1 MQQFSLNRKLGI
13 ASLSSHSQHQQL
25 KVHTLLQDVK
35 QKKPSINAFLGARYS
50 RSADSVVDIAREIM
64 NQGTDAS
71 KRLETIFYGYGHK
84 SVGDMADLFLCLENV
99 PMITAMRLFNHNPV
113 LAGQERSTR
122 FQNFQNPAFIKL
134 PSKIKD
140 KKILL
145 VDEVDDTRLTLSYC
159 LKELLKHDPKE
170 IRVAILHQKLK
181 PKEAEFPPEIKTIYQ
196 GEQIDD
202 VWIKYPWEAVDIDK
216 HNNNLE

>member
-1 MQQFSLNRKLGI
+1 MKKLFIKYDEIHRLTHKIAMDIQKDWQPDVIVAI
-13 ASLSSHSQHQQL
+13 ASGGFIPARIL
-25 KVHTLLQDVK
+25 KTYL
-35 QKKPSINAFLGARYS
+35 KKDIYVVGLKRYS
-50 RSADSVVDIAREIM
+50 DTEEAIHH
-64 NQGTDAS
+64 Q
-71 KRLETIFYGYGHK
+71 
-84 SVGDMADLFLCLENV
+84 
-99 PMITAMRLFNHNPV
+99 P
-113 LAGQERSTR
+113 
-122 FQNFQNPAFIKL
+122 IKIQWIDEVEK
-134 PSKIKD
+134 KIKD